1 MDASTLLEQYTQD
14 LSNLPSELAY
24 LLEELRDKDLKEH
37 DVKKRINQRDN
48 QLFKLIKQQGSLV
61 KHPKEDQIYLK
72 NREDYEKAIKLQ
84 EEKCVLAN
92 TALFSIAKHLTR
104 LENDIERLE
113 QEGVVPPIL
122 NEESSEEEDA
132 DNGMLDMLSSQIS
145 STSLDSLGSGPRKN
159 RLPRK
164 SRHSTPS
171 NVYMG
176 GYSGSMMGLRNRM
189 TSEELSDY
197 EMDDMILKAPRKK
210 SSFLEHGASGTVTIP
225 KAPRNSNEEDE
236 LYCFCQQVSYGNM
249 IACDNSD
256 CKYEWFH
263 YDCVGLK
270 EPPQGIWYCP
280 DCRKDLELG
289 RKTERRRRDR

>member
-24 LLEELRDKDLKEH
+24 LLEELREKDLKLY
-37 DVKKRINQRDN
+37 DIKKRISQRDN
-48 QLFKLIKQQGSLV
+48 QLFKHIKQQGSLV
-61 KHPKEDQIYLK
+61 KHPKEDQIYQK
-72 NREDYEKAIKLQ
+72 NREDFEKGSKIQ

-92 TALFSIAKHLTR
+92 TALFLLAKHLTK
-104 LENDIERLE
+104 LENDIEKLE

-122 NEESSEEEDA
+122 NEESSDDEDA
-132 DNGMLDMLSSQIS
+132 ENCMLDMLSSQIS
-145 STSLDSLGSGPRKN
+145 STSLDSLGSVQRKG

-176 GYSGSMMGLRNRM
+176 SYSSSMMGLRNRM
-189 TSEELSDY
+189 TSEELSDF
-197 EMDDMILKAPRKK
+197 EMEDMMIRAPRKK
-210 SSFLEHGASGTVTIP
+210 NSLLEHGASGTVTIP
-225 KAPRNSNEEDE
+225 KAPNHNSNEEDE

-263 YDCVGLK
+263 YDYRAAA
-270 EPPQGIWYCP
+270 P
-280 DCRKDLELG
+280 
-289 RKTERRRRDR
+289 